1 MFDPVTCA
9 RLGRVAVLAVV
20 FQGCHAMFAMVDQ
33 LVAIEVVSPYDYAEA
48 PALDTHPSEL
58 VRTLTAAEVKEAKK
72 TFHIPHTVT
81 GLVHSSLVDPPA
93 LNKETKA
100 KHDLI
105 QAKGWQLMVIHQ
117 PEWAECLEHPRQHMA
132 RYDYVVQRALRL
144 REGTMKTDLVRVE
157 ESDES
162 EVDSEWE
169 WDADPASAAADTA
182 SDASELS
189 DSDFDS
195 DFDSEF
201 GSESE

>member
-1 MFDPVTCA
+1 
-9 RLGRVAVLAVV
+9 
-20 FQGCHAMFAMVDQ
+20 MFAMVDQ
-33 LVAIEVVSPYDYAEA
+33 LVAIEVVSPFDYAT
-48 PALDTHPSEL
+48 PPSPDTHPSEL

-81 GLVHSSLVDPPA
+81 GLVHGSLVDPPP
-93 LNKETKA
+93 LNAETKA

-117 PEWAECLEHPRQHMA
+117 TEWAACLEHPRQHLA

-144 REGTMKTDLVRVE
+144 REGTMKTDLARVE

-162 EVDSEWE
+162 EEDSEWE
-169 WDADPASAAADTA
+169 WDADPAAAAA
-182 SDASELS
+182 GEDAESSELDS
-189 DSDFDS
+189 EFDSDFDS

-201 GSESE
+201 DSEAEQ